1 MRAVLCKEIADP
13 AVLSVEDGVP
23 TPPLSGG
30 SVRVAVHAAGVNFAD
45 TLVITGRYQEK
56 PPLPFSPGLELAGT
70 VIEIASGVTAVR
82 PGDRVMGVSGFG
94 AFAEEAV
101 LPADAVF
108 RIPDSM
114 DF

>member
-13 AVLSVEDGVP
+13 AILSVEEDVPPPAMADG
-23 TPPLSGG
+23 T
-30 SVRVAVHAAGVNFAD
+30 VRVAVHAAGVNFAD

-70 VIEIASGVTAVR
+70 VLEAAPGVTSVR
-82 PGDRVMGVSGFG
+82 PGDRVMGLSGFG

-101 LPADAVF
+101 VPAD
-108 RIPDSM
+108 
-114 DF
+114 